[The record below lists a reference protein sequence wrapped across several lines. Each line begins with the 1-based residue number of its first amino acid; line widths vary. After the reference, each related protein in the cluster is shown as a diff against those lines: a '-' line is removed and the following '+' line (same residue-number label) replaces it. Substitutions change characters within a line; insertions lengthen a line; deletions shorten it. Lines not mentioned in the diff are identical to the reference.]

1 MIGLMGKLKG
11 VAVVLS
17 LTLLVGGLGSA
28 AGAYAFGSPP
38 PEAGAPDWTPRQPVR
53 GEEGRPDVA
62 PPPLTEEQEALL
74 EIIRGLVERLD
85 GFADDIGLAAA
96 AEDWD
101 RVEAGFLDYVATLVE
116 LERAVDAFVATLPE
130 DRPLPM
136 RVVLHAL
143 QALRGQATELAGPW
157 AGLPEENRA
166 PVREA
171 VRAAAEA
178 SEHPRFWTLMIRLV
192 RGEVRPV
199 PVRERLERML
209 EKARADLES
218 AERRAERIRE
228 RIAKLDDLIA
238 STTDPGRL
246 ETLRDLRYLA
256 ELDLAVAEAKIARD
270 RFAVE
275 MLEKQLSRL
284 EAGQS

>member
-1 MIGLMGKLKG
+1 
-11 VAVVLS
+11 
-17 LTLLVGGLGSA
+17 
-28 AGAYAFGSPP
+28 
-38 PEAGAPDWTPRQPVR
+38 
-53 GEEGRPDVA
+53 
-62 PPPLTEEQEALL
+62 
-74 EIIRGLVERLD
+74 
-85 GFADDIGLAAA
+85 
-96 AEDWD
+96 
-101 RVEAGFLDYVATLVE
+101 
-116 LERAVDAFVATLPE
+116 
-130 DRPLPM
+130 
-136 RVVLHAL
+136 
-143 QALRGQATELAGPW
+143 
-157 AGLPEENRA
+157 
-166 PVREA
+166 
-171 VRAAAEA
+171 
-178 SEHPRFWTLMIRLV
+178 MIRLV

-275 MLEKQLSRL
+275 MLEKQLVRL
-284 EAGQS
+284 EAGEG